1 LKGVNILFRLKNRL
15 TIALIL
21 LIGFTIFGTIGF
33 LLTEEN
39 VNNVFESLYFTIV
52 TMTTVGYGDIVPSS
66 GASRIIA
73 SIVIIGGL
81 ASVLFAIQIVFDL
94 AVSKSIREE
103 LGLPERKT
111 KLKGHYIVCGY
122 GKVGKQT
129 AEQLR
134 ARNEKFIVIENDPA
148 KVEAAVDSNTAVI
161 EGDAS
166 EDSTMIRANIS
177 EARGLISTLS
187 DSLNLIVV
195 ISAKMLNPDL
205 HVVTKVEDY
214 RNIVKLKKVGAD
226 DIVDCT
232 EMGARIMVTRVR
244 NVTIDPVCGEEVN
257 VKDTPFVYEYGGETF
272 YFHSKECMEKFIE
285 NPKSFMLM
293 KNVLEVA
300 CGLDP
305 WK

>member
-1 LKGVNILFRLKNRL
+1 MFRLKNRL

>member
-1 LKGVNILFRLKNRL
+1 LFRLKNRL